1 MSLLD
6 DLAAKVKGALGTNSP
21 AAGMIDHVIEYV
33 HNTEASGGL
42 HGVVQKFE
50 QSGLGA
56 LVQSWI
62 STGKN
67 LPVSPDQVK
76 SVLGSERISQWAA
89 KLGISP
95 EQANQQIAQVLP
107 QVVDHLTPGGKL
119 PTLDEMKAKIGG
131 MLSRN

>member
-1 MSLLD
+1 MSLID
-6 DLAAKVKGALGTNSP
+6 DLAAKVKGALGANSP

-33 HNTEASGGL
+33 HNTESSGGL

-67 LPVSPDQVK
+67 LPVSPDQVQA
-76 SVLGSERISQWAA
+76 VLGSERIAKWAA

-107 QVVDHLTPGGKL
+107 QVVDHLTPGGSL
-119 PTLDEMKAKIGG
+119 PTLDEMKAKVGG
-131 MLSRN
+131 MLSRQ

>member
-1 MSLLD
+1 MSLID
-6 DLAAKVKGALGTNSP
+6 DLAAKVKGALGANSP
-21 AAGMIDHVIEYV
+21 VAGMVDHVIEYV

-42 HGVVQKFE
+42 HGVVEKFE

-67 LPVSPDQVK
+67 LPVSPDQVQG
-76 SVLGSERISQWAA
+76 VLGSERIAKWAA

-119 PTLDEMKAKIGG
+119 PTLDEMKAKLGG
-131 MLSRN
+131 MLSRK

>member
-6 DLAAKVKGALGTNSP
+6 DLAAKVKGALGANSP
-21 AAGMIDHVIEYV
+21 AAGMIDHVIGYV
-33 HNTEASGGL
+33 HDTEASGGL

-76 SVLGSERISQWAA
+76 AVLGSERIGQWAA

-107 QVVDHLTPGGKL
+107 QVVDHLTPGGTL
-119 PTLDEMKAKIGG
+119 PTLDEMKAKLGG
-131 MLSRN
+131 MLSRK